1 MNVDQI
7 INDFK
12 SLDFCCHRI
21 IELNEEL
28 ENLNHKKLGLSH
40 NSPNLSLEQ
49 EKSKLPM
56 PTYQHQYQSPLAM
69 LETIEKVEEQ
79 ANYYRR
85 RINEC
90 KIIELLDMNDQNILF
105 DLYIF
110 RLNQWKVAEKYGYSR
125 SGMLKHIR
133 GEISKLIYLK
143 KEC

>member
-28 ENLNHKKLGLSH
+28 EKLNHKKLGLSH
-40 NSPNLSLEQ
+40 NSPSLSLEEQ
-49 EKSKLPM
+49 RSKLPM
-56 PTYQHQYQSPLAM
+56 PTYQHEYQSPLAI
-69 LETIEKVEEQ
+69 LETIEQVEMQ
-79 ANYYRR
+79 INYYRR

-90 KIIELLDMNDQNILF
+90 KVVELLDMNDQNILF

-110 RLNQWKVAEKYGYSR
+110 RFNQWKVAEKYGYSR
-125 SGMLKHIR
+125 SGLLKHIR
-133 GEISKLIYLK
+133 SEIK
-143 KEC
+143 KII